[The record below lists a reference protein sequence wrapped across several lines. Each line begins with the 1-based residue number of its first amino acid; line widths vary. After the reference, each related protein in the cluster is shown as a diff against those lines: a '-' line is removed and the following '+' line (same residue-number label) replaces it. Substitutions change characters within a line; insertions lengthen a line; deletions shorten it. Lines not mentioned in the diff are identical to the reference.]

1 MCLDENN
8 QRVLGNVLGIKS
20 SGERANIYQKYFRR
34 QFTTSGGMLNL
45 VEREQI
51 GGDPKQVQIN
61 IDGIDYIFTINE
73 VDGELISVNGRKYIA
88 REIYFFSLFSDSLAT
103 SCIWLT
109 VNPRDKTGYVNGI
122 AKRFQCIGFSSGRG
136 FPMEPLVGKNQGALL
151 IQALVKF
158 CRFHAERLGIAR
170 LELGD
175 IAEREC
181 EDKDGVFLIS
191 ESNMLLGREP
201 YYMKFGFRPVER
213 SAASKIAYNLRKMKV
228 MRIDSWDIIEYLE
241 HESSKKVPTG
251 LMSALEENDGNLAIE
266 LLTILRNNEC
276 GMYAKWYSYFYKY
289 YGLKVLLGREN
300 TYELIL

>member
-8 QRVLGNVLGIKS
+8 QRVLGNILGIKNS
-20 SGERANIYQKYFRR
+20 TDRAIIYQKYFRR
-34 QFTTSGGMLNL
+34 QFTTSNGMINL
-45 VEREQI
+45 VEREQV

-61 IDGIDYIFTINE
+61 IDGVDYIFTINE
-73 VDGELISVNGRKYIA
+73 VDGELINIEGRRYPT
-88 REIYFFSLFSDSLAT
+88 REIYFFSLYSDSLAT

-109 VNPRDKTGYVNGI
+109 VDPKTRTGYINGI

-136 FPMEPLVGKNQGALL
+136 FPMEPLVGENQGAILV
-151 IQALVKF
+151 QAMIKF
-158 CRFHAERLGIAR
+158 CRFHAKRFGIVR

-181 EDKDGVFLIS
+181 GDRDGVLLIS

-213 SAASKIAYNLRKMKV
+213 SAAAKIAYNLRKMKD
-228 MRIDSWDIIEYLE
+228 MRIDSRNIIEYLE
-241 HESSKKVPTG
+241 HESSKTVSAG
-251 LMSALEENDGNLAIE
+251 LVNVLVKNDDNSAIE
-266 LLTILRNNEC
+266 LLTMLRNNAC
-276 GMYAKWYSYFYKY
+276 GTYAKWYSYFYKY